1 MQKKEFWESEF
12 QHGWAD
18 TMWITLHIL
27 KINKSEKNPNIP
39 IFPLEQTWISFGPC
53 YVFIRILL
61 ITDSVPA
68 SDNVLGSL
76 IQVTFP
82 PDTLDMIL
90 ITKDIKRR

>member
-1 MQKKEFWESEF
+1 M
-12 QHGWAD
+12 
-18 TMWITLHIL
+18 L
-27 KINKSEKNPNIP
+27 KMNKSKKNPNIP
-39 IFPLEQTWISFGPC
+39 ILFFPLEQTWISFGPC
-53 YVFIRILL
+53 YVFLRILL